1 MGIVSFC
8 ALCAILQSSVGDGG
22 RSLIVAA
29 AAVFGAVASEF
40 AIQGSTGKS
49 KLKDGS
55 ALCSALVLT
64 LLLPNTI
71 HPALAAISA
80 VFAMLVVKHSFG
92 GLGSNWLNPAIGGW
106 LFLRFSWPQA
116 FSQALEGSSLS
127 LLESSVAKG
136 LSDPSGSPLDVLKIA
151 GLKGGALDGQATDFL
166 NASIFSR
173 LGAELPKGYMDFIFF
188 SGTGL
193 IADRGTGA
201 LLLASLFLSLAIPN
215 RQWISVSF
223 LALYLVLVRIFG
235 AVPFGGPLG
244 EGDMLFAL
252 FSGGTAVAVFIL
264 AVDPATGTK
273 SHGFA
278 LLLSLAL
285 AGTAF
290 LFRYSAME
298 SYGILY
304 AVGAANVLVP
314 LIRNAESWTMY
325 RNRRLP

>member
-1 MGIVSFC
+1 
-8 ALCAILQSSVGDGG
+8 
-22 RSLIVAA
+22 
-29 AAVFGAVASEF
+29 
-40 AIQGSTGKS
+40 
-49 KLKDGS
+49 
-55 ALCSALVLT
+55 
-64 LLLPNTI
+64 
-71 HPALAAISA
+71 
-80 VFAMLVVKHSFG
+80 
-92 GLGSNWLNPAIGGW
+92 
-106 LFLRFSWPQA
+106 
-116 FSQALEGSSLS
+116 
-127 LLESSVAKG
+127 
-136 LSDPSGSPLDVLKIA
+136 LDVLKIA